1 MKWASAMNGESAMRF
16 RAVLVVSALMGL
28 FIFALGPLP
37 VTAEPIAKKSAATR
51 CTEAGTDFVASLTPQ
66 LRQKALWEFDIEPRK
81 VWSYMPW
88 ITGLSERNEGI
99 AIDEMSVEQR
109 KKAHVLFQ
117 CGFSSQ
123 GYQKTVSIM
132 HLDDAL
138 NEERDQLPD
147 LGRGDTPIGATFFWL
162 AIFGDPTTED
172 HWAWQLEGHHIAL
185 NFTIVGDEIAVTP
198 TFLGSDPAIVPNGP
212 YAGWRV
218 LGSEVDKGFDLLESL
233 TDAQRTVAILSD
245 EQMDRHVTLPGKGD
259 ALKQFEGL
267 RAGDM
272 TEDQKYLLS
281 LLLDEYVLN
290 YSDELAQIEMS
301 HIAEAGFDNLYFAWI
316 GPTERGKPVYYR
328 VHGPSVI
335 IEFDHA
341 GSSRA
346 RNRGVP
352 DPNHIH
358 TIYRHVDNDFGEDIL
373 RRHYE
378 TSPHHQ
384 N

>member
-1 MKWASAMNGESAMRF
+1 MMKQKALL
-16 RAVLVVSALMGL
+16 VLGVSLCLSALL
-28 FIFALGPLP
+28 ASLTSLN
-37 VTAEPIAKKSAATR
+37 AAPASKQSVAAA
-51 CTEAGTDFVASLTPQ
+51 CTEAGQEFVASLTLD
-66 LRQKALWEFDIEPRK
+66 LRKKALWEFDIEPRK

-88 ITGLSERNEGI
+88 IAGLSERNEGI
-99 AIDEMSVEQR
+99 TIDEMSIEQR

-132 HLDDAL
+132 HLDDVL

-147 LGRGDTPIGATFFWL
+147 LGMGDTPIGSTFFWL

-185 NFTIVGDEIAVTP
+185 NFTIVGDEVAITP
-198 TFLGSDPAIVPNGP
+198 TFLGSDPAIVLNGP

-233 TDAQRTVAILSD
+233 TDEQRAVAILSD

-259 ALKQFEGL
+259 ALKGYEGL
-267 RAGDM
+267 KAGDM

-281 LLLDEYVLN
+281 LILDEYVLN

-301 HIAEAGFDNLYFAWI
+301 SIADAGFDNLYFAWV
-316 GPTERGKPVYYR
+316 GPTERGETVYYR
-328 VHGPSVI
+328 VHGPSII